1 MRQARRPPRPDVGPG
16 DEGEHA
22 MAEPIYRR
30 VIVKISGEALARGSD
45 ANAGSL
51 GIAHSTLE
59 RVATDLVAVRALG
72 VTLGVVV
79 GGGNFVRGVGAS
91 KKGLPRVTADVM
103 GMLATAMNALA
114 LEAAIEAMGVP
125 ARTMSALA
133 MPGVCET
140 FERRRAAR
148 HLEDGLVLLLAGGI
162 GNPFFTTDT
171 TAVLRAAELGAQ
183 AVLKAT
189 DVDGVYSAD
198 PKVDPQ
204 AKRYD
209 RISHDEAFARE
220 LRVMDATA
228 FALARENRMPIIVF
242 SIREAGAI
250 ATVLRGEGRF
260 TVVA

>member
-1 MRQARRPPRPDVGPG
+1 MTKT
-16 DEGEHA
+16 
-22 MAEPIYRR
+22 IYQR
-30 VIVKISGEALARGSD
+30 VIVKISGEALSGGPD

-51 GIAHSTLE
+51 GIAPSTLE
-59 RVATDLVAVRALG
+59 RMAADLVAARALG
-72 VTLGVVV
+72 VTVGVVV
-79 GGGNFVRGVGAS
+79 GGGNFVRGVTAT
-91 KKGLPRVTADVM
+91 KKGLPRVTGDVM

-171 TAVLRAAELGAQ
+171 TAVLRASEISAQ

-198 PKVDPQ
+198 PKADKN

-209 RISHDEAFARE
+209 RLTHDEAIERK
-220 LRVMDATA
+220 LKVMDATA

-242 SIREAGAI
+242 SIREKGAI
-250 ATVLRGEGRF
+250 EAVLRGQGR
-260 TVVA
+260 TTLVTS